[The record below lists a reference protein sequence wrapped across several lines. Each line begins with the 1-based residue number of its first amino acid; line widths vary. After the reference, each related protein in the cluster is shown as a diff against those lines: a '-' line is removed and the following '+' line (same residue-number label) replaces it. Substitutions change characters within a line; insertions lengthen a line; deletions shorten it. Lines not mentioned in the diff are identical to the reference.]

1 MCIEAGQLDRA
12 AVLAAD
18 VMDLAERQ
26 GSDIWRLIGATL
38 QANISALAAL
48 GTDDLDPAAL
58 AVHIA
63 TITTFHDTLRTV
75 ELNNYRTFY
84 ASILGRVLTAAG
96 QPGAARNH
104 LASALVL
111 AQDTGMCFYD
121 AELLRHAPTLTP
133 TLTPAMSTSAPPS
146 PSLASRVRTAR
157 LRPWVGHGGKRVHR
171 FDIPA
176 G

>member
-84 ASILGRVLTAAG
+84 DSILGRVLTAAG

-104 LASALVL
+104 LASALV
-111 AQDTGMCFYD
+111 TGPRHRNV
-121 AELLRHAPTLTP
+121 LLR
-133 TLTPAMSTSAPPS
+133 
-146 PSLASRVRTAR
+146 RRTAAAT
-157 LRPWVGHGGKRVHR
+157 RPHSHR
-171 FDIPA
+171 P
-176 G
+176 